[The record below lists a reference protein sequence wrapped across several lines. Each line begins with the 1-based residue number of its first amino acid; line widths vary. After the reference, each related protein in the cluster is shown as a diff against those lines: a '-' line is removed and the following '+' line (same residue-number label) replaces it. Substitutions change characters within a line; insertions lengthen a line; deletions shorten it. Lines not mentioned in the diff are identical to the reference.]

1 MAESMPSTPVT
12 PVPVWRGRLHVW
24 AFGLAALLTV
34 IGVATVI
41 PSERVPVL
49 IYGLGMT
56 AMFGASTLYHRGSAN
71 PWLRAH
77 LRRIDHTAI
86 YAAIAGTYT
95 PVCLIGIGGPTGRRI
110 LLVVVLG
117 AVFGIAC
124 AWSPWWW
131 LRRVNMF
138 LYVVV
143 GWACLPAIDQLADN
157 VGVAGTILIVG
168 GGAVYTVGA
177 IVLGLR
183 RPDPWPDVFG
193 FHEIFHTCTVVA
205 ASMQLVGITT
215 SVLTT

>member
-1 MAESMPSTPVT
+1 MGRSMRVAPVA

-24 AFGLAALLTV
+24 AFGLAAILTV
-34 IGVATVI
+34 VGVATVV
-41 PSERVPVL
+41 PSERVPVA

-56 AMFGASTLYHRGSAN
+56 AMFGASALYHRGASN

-95 PVCLIGIGGPTGRRI
+95 PVCLIGIGGATGRRV

-117 AVFGIAC
+117 ALFGIVC

-131 LRRVNMF
+131 LRRVNMV

-157 VGVAGTILIVG
+157 VGITGTVLIVG

-193 FHEIFHTCTVVA
+193 FHEIFHACTVVA